1 LAEFFIHKGILSV
14 DKRIEFISPRM
25 WPVTVRGRGCN
36 IVLNVRSLT
45 KK

>member
-1 LAEFFIHKGILSV
+1 MKHGLANV
-14 DKRIEFISPRM
+14 KRIEFISARM
-25 WPVTVRGRGCN
+25 SPATVRGRGCN